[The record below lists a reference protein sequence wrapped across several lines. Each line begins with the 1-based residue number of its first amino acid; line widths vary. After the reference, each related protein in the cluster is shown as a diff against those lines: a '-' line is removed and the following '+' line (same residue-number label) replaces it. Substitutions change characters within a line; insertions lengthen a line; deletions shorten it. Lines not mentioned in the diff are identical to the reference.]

1 MKKLI
6 LPVLLFLTCFSFAQN
21 SKFGT
26 FYDQRKSLFE
36 ILPES
41 KNEIIFLGNSI
52 TNFAEWSEL
61 FSNPNIKNRGISGD
75 VTAGVLNRLDQI
87 TRSKPAKV
95 FLLIGIND
103 LAHNVSKDSA
113 YRNICQIANNIRTA
127 SPKTSVYIQSIL
139 PVNDCYKMFVN
150 HTNKTEEIKWVNE
163 KLVAFCKDQN
173 FIYVDLFS
181 HFKSPDSDKMNPIYS
196 NDGLHLLGNGYLLW
210 VDIIKPLLKK

>member
-1 MKKLI
+1 MKKII

-21 SKFGT
+21 SRFGT

-36 ILPES
+36 ILPDT
-41 KNEIIFLGNSI
+41 KNEIVFLGNSI

-61 FSNPNIKNRGISGD
+61 FGNPNIKNRGISGD
-75 VTAGVLNRLDQI
+75 VTTGVLNRLDQI

-103 LAHNVSKDSA
+103 LSRNVPKDTVF
-113 YRNICQIANNIRTA
+113 RNICQIANNIRTS
-127 SPKTSVYIQSIL
+127 SPKTHVYIQSIL

-163 KLVAFCKDQN
+163 KLAAFCKDQR
-173 FIYVDLFS
+173 FTYVDLFS
-181 HFKSPDSDKMNPIYS
+181 HFKNFDNDKMNPIYS
-196 NDGLHLLGNGYLLW
+196 NDGLHLLGNGYLVW
-210 VDIIKPLLKK
+210 VDIIKPLLNK